1 MSYTNE
7 INREQ
12 EMLRGGNL
20 RPVMRR
26 LLVSVWNIFKAF
38 VISTRDVLGSGRI
51 NL

>member
-12 EMLRGGNL
+12 EMPRGGIFG
-20 RPVMRR
+20 PVMRR
-26 LLVSVWNIFKAF
+26 LLVSAWNIFKSFMINA
-38 VISTRDVLGSGRI
+38 RDVLGSGRI